1 MGGFVLDETERVGV
15 GRDHQVRSRGVRLTV
30 IDGPARGKSVSA
42 AGALRIGSAKGNA
55 LQLEDPTVSRVH
67 CELVASADHVVLR
80 DLGSRNG
87 TSVAGLLITEAQVPI
102 GTVLHLGRS
111 AVRVESSDEPAF
123 TPLSASTSFGE
134 LLGASVDMRAA
145 YAVLERVAQ
154 GDATLLIQGETGTGK
169 DVAAR
174 SVHANSARA
183 NGPFIPIDC
192 GAIPEHLFE
201 SELFGHVRGAFT
213 GAVANRRGVFE
224 EASGGTLFLDEIGE
238 VPLALQAKLLRAIE
252 TRTVR
257 RVGASQP
264 TPVDVRII
272 AATNRSLAASVNA
285 GTFREDLF
293 YRLAVVEVTLPP
305 LRARRGDIALLAKH
319 FLSKLAPNLVI
330 PEAFLEQ
337 LERRPFHGNV
347 RELRNTIERAVTL
360 GQLEFA
366 RSEPTTNPSPEATL
380 AVTWPQGLDAI
391 VPLHLPLKD
400 ARDAWTAQF
409 ETIYLRSM
417 LRKTGGNLTH
427 AAELAGVSR
436 RFFQRTLARLGV
448 AREDMA
454 EED

>member
-183 NGPFIPIDC
+183 NGPFIPDRLWRH
-192 GAIPEHLFE
+192 P
-201 SELFGHVRGAFT
+201 
-213 GAVANRRGVFE
+213 
-224 EASGGTLFLDEIGE
+224 
-238 VPLALQAKLLRAIE
+238 
-252 TRTVR
+252 RT
-257 RVGASQP
+257 S
-264 TPVDVRII
+264 
-272 AATNRSLAASVNA
+272 
-285 GTFREDLF
+285 
-293 YRLAVVEVTLPP
+293 
-305 LRARRGDIALLAKH
+305 
-319 FLSKLAPNLVI
+319 
-330 PEAFLEQ
+330 
-337 LERRPFHGNV
+337 V
-347 RELRNTIERAVTL
+347 RE
-360 GQLEFA
+360 
-366 RSEPTTNPSPEATL
+366 
-380 AVTWPQGLDAI
+380 
-391 VPLHLPLKD
+391 
-400 ARDAWTAQF
+400 
-409 ETIYLRSM
+409 
-417 LRKTGGNLTH
+417 
-427 AAELAGVSR
+427 
-436 RFFQRTLARLGV
+436 
-448 AREDMA
+448 
-454 EED
+454 